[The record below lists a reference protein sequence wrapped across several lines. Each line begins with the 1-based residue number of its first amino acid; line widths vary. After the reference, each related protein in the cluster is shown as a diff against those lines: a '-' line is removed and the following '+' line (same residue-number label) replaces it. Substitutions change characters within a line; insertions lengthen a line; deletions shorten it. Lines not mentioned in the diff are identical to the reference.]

1 MSCSTFEAWVW
12 PPSTDCWKNVYWP
25 AAELR
30 PIGSIV
36 VDRFDPDTWFQLVSM
51 PRKMFFSDV
60 SEMLLIA
67 LALLTPM
74 QSAVEKQLL
83 VRRARVARLGRTR
96 VDRELDATG
105 LHVLDAGVAAVGDVL
120 EVDVLVERVVAP

>member
-1 MSCSTFEAWVW
+1 
-12 PPSTDCWKNVYWP
+12 
-25 AAELR
+25 
-30 PIGSIV
+30 
-36 VDRFDPDTWFQLVSM
+36 
-51 PRKMFFSDV
+51 MFFSDV
-60 SEMLLIA
+60 SEMSLTL

-74 QSAVEKQLL
+74 QRRVEEQLD

-120 EVDVLVERVVAP
+120 EVTFCVERW